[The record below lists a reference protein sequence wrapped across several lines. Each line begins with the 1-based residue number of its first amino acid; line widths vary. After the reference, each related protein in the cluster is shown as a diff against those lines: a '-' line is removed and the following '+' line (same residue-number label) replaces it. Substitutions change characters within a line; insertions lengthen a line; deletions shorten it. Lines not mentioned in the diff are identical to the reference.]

1 MYIYVYAVFWFLFW
15 DSLTCG
21 AIYEEHPYAKGRKGY
36 GGNWLLLDTAAIVA
50 GQE

>member
-21 AIYEEHPYAKGRKGY
+21 AIYEEHPYARGQKG
-36 GGNWLLLDTAAIVA
+36 WLLLDTAAIVA